1 MKTIELI
8 GAPFDLGASLRG
20 TSMGPAALRIAGLA
34 DRLTAL
40 GHPVIDGG
48 DLAAKP
54 VSDLK
59 LEGRARDAAQVAGW
73 ARSLDHAAH
82 ASLSKGRTPVFLGGD
97 HSIAFGTVAGA
108 SRYAKEAGRPL
119 FVLWID
125 AHADYNTPKSSP
137 SGNMHGMPVAFFTGL
152 AGFDGMLETQ
162 LAPVSP
168 ENVFLFG
175 VRSIDRDERR
185 LLNEAGVNVLDMR
198 AVDEHGVAGLIQRI
212 IEVVSTANGMLHVS
226 FDADFLDPS
235 IAPGVGT
242 PVNGGATWREA
253 HLAMEMLSDSGLL
266 TSLDIVEL
274 NPFLDERGKT
284 ALALADLTASL
295 FGLRIYEAVDAAA
308 FVAGHGGQAKA
319 DMLLFAD
326 GSGNPGMA
334 A

>member
-1 MKTIELI
+1 MKIIELI

-20 TSMGPAALRIAGLA
+20 TSMGPAALRVAGLA

-40 GHPVIDGG
+40 GHPVIDSG
-48 DLAAKP
+48 DLVAKP
-54 VSDLK
+54 VSDLMLK
-59 LEGRARDAAQVAGW
+59 GRAREAAQVAGW
-73 ARSLDHAAH
+73 ARVLDNTAYTSLAE
-82 ASLSKGRTPVFLGGD
+82 GRTPVFLGGD

-108 SRYAKEAGRPL
+108 SRHAKEAGRPL

-152 AGFDGMLETQ
+152 QGFDGVLETK
-162 LAPVSP
+162 LVPVRP

-185 LLNEAGVNVLDMR
+185 LLTEAGVNVLDMR
-198 AVDEHGVAGLIQRI
+198 ALDEHGVAGLMQRI
-212 IEVVSTANGMLHVS
+212 IEVVSAANGMLHVS
-226 FDADFLDPS
+226 LDADFLDPS

-253 HLAMEMLSDSGLL
+253 HLAMELLADSGFV
-266 TSLDIVEL
+266 TSMDIVEL

-284 ALALADLTASL
+284 AMALVDLTASA
-295 FGLRIYEAVDAAA
+295 FGQRIYEAVDAAA
-308 FVAGHGGQAKA
+308 FVAGNGGQVKA
-319 DMLLFAD
+319 DMLQVN
-326 GSGNPGMA
+326 SGTGLA